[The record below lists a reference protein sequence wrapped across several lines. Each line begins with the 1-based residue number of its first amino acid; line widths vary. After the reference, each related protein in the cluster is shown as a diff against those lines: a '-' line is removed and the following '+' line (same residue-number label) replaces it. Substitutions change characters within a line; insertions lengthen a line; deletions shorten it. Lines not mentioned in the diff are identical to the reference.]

1 MSARDAARIRAP
13 IPLATDGGAIFFFMV
28 SDANTNSDI
37 SDFSD
42 NFSDISENL
51 RAMFQDMETALK
63 RQRRW
68 SLEMIG
74 DAVARVLGKARKAAI
89 SRREKSADA
98 ERRNVNDV
106 PGVSA
111 LNVARRQGASANDEE
126 LGGQAFA
133 PKRSRT

>member
-1 MSARDAARIRAP
+1 MEHIGHAA
-13 IPLATDGGAIFFFMV
+13 
-28 SDANTNSDI
+28 
-37 SDFSD
+37 
-42 NFSDISENL
+42 
-51 RAMFQDMETALK
+51 
-63 RQRRW
+63 W
-68 SLEMIG
+68 
-74 DAVARVLGKARKAAI
+74 RVLQNARKAAI
-89 SRREKSADA
+89 ARREKNADA

>member
-1 MSARDAARIRAP
+1 MA
-13 IPLATDGGAIFFFMV
+13 FMENVV
-28 SDANTNSDI
+28 SLI
-37 SDFSD
+37 DFLLSRSD
-42 NFSDISENL
+42 NTLSLSMAIVDAMRERLTKPNKGLRIVTGDTGGNPVSLRDENFIS
-51 RAMFQDMETALK
+51 
-63 RQRRW
+63 
-68 SLEMIG
+68 IG
-74 DAVARVLGKARKAAI
+74 EAAWRVLCKARKAAI
-89 SRREKSADA
+89 ARREKSADA